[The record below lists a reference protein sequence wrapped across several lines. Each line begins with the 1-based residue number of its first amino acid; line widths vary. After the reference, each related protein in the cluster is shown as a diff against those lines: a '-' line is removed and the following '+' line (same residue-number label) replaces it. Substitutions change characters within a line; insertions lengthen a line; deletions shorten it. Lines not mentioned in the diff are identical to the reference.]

1 VGRGTWGWGSRP
13 ADRRQCANWSGVPWS
28 LVAGAIQETLR
39 RVAGFGSPLSITAVS
54 KRVIEPSVYRRRSRS
69 LLFSGLP
76 PPALHA
82 SSAQPPP
89 PVMNLIHVWRYQVSG
104 PNVSGEYPNVNEMT
118 LNAAREAFER
128 GYLDAWSI
136 RGDGLAP
143 PVPAYSVEPGEDPYR
158 AGVARAV
165 RDAARKALA
174 TTTGRPAMEIWLNS
188 ALRRGAD
195 R

>member
-1 VGRGTWGWGSRP
+1 
-13 ADRRQCANWSGVPWS
+13 
-28 LVAGAIQETLR
+28 
-39 RVAGFGSPLSITAVS
+39 
-54 KRVIEPSVYRRRSRS
+54 
-69 LLFSGLP
+69 
-76 PPALHA
+76 
-82 SSAQPPP
+82 
-89 PVMNLIHVWRYQVSG
+89 M
-104 PNVSGEYPNVNEMT
+104 NEMT
-118 LNAAREAFER
+118 LNAAREAFKR

-143 PVPAYSVEPGEDPYR
+143 PIPAYLDEPGEDPYR

-174 TTTGRPAMEIWLNS
+174 TATGRPAMEIWLNS